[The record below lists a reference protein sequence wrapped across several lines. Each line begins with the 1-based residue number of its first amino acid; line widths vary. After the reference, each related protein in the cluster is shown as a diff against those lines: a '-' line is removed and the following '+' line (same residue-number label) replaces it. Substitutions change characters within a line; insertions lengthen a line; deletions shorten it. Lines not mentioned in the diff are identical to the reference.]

1 MNNKQ
6 DVKDYNIL
14 LRIIIFLCSIL
25 VYSCQSN
32 IELDQKAYNNFSIN
46 GDSLT
51 PHILI
56 GDLMIGDSNYC
67 YKIQL
72 GDTIRLKSMAI
83 HSSGQWVVGGKNYD
97 TKDLEIKAVNSGIL
111 MVKKINES
119 GMIIASKCIYVR
131 PADEKGSLLKDP
143 GSKEVRSDN
152 FKSQV
157 IDCKKLYFTNSRFD
171 ATISGLPNGDY
182 EVILLENEQIKLYKL
197 NSKNEEANFKLAQS
211 YPIRPNIKIK
221 SLTSLQNKKIKCVF

>member
-1 MNNKQ
+1 MLHI
-6 DVKDYNIL
+6 IL
-14 LRIIIFLCSIL
+14 LFLGSIL

-51 PHILI
+51 PHILL
-56 GDLMIGDSNYC
+56 GDLLIGDSNYC

-72 GDTIRLKSMAI
+72 GDIIRLKSI
-83 HSSGQWVVGGKNYD
+83 SVHSSGQWMVGGKNYV
-97 TKDLEIKAVNSGIL
+97 TQDLEIKVVNSGIL

-119 GMIIASKCIYVR
+119 GMITATKCIYVR

-143 GSKEVRSDN
+143 GTKEVRSDN

-171 ATISGLPNGDY
+171 VTISGLPNGDY